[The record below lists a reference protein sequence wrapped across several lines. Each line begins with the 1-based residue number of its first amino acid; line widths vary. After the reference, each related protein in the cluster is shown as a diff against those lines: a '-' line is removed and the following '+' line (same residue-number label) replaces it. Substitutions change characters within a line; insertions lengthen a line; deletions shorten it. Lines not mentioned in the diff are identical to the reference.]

1 LGPETRLRE
10 GREGGRDLN
19 FRDLAEGY
27 LKQAEARRDDA
38 RDALANG
45 NYAYALRLSQE
56 CVELCVK
63 AALRSVGVEYPKQHE
78 VSELLVELK
87 ARFPD
92 WFAAQTQFIRD
103 ASVSLFKKRELAFY
117 GGEDT
122 ALPPDKVISEE
133 DGRKAVESAERVFSA
148 CKKLVTG
155 QSSLGPL

>member
-1 LGPETRLRE
+1 MNETRT
-10 GREGGRDLN
+10 
-19 FRDLAEGY
+19 LA
-27 LKQAEARRDDA
+27 R
-38 RDALANG
+38 
-45 NYAYALRLSQE
+45 
-56 CVELCVK
+56 
-63 AALRSVGVEYPKQHE
+63 
-78 VSELLVELK
+78 
-87 ARFPD
+87 
-92 WFAAQTQFIRD
+92 FAAQTQFIRD